1 MSQLEYTIM
10 GQIYMLTCPEGA
22 EEKMSNAV
30 AHVDQTMC
38 RIRDSGKLK
47 QRDRIAVL
55 AALNLCFELETSK
68 GQLAQAVQTFENL
81 EIQALEANRQIRELE
96 DALYQTT
103 AQLEAVQAQLSA
115 HLHSLAAVQ
124 VEQLAN
130 AFDLHHEEIPENN
143 LNLDRSLSQPHASA
157 PATAVTYNPQASLGL
172 DAHVPGLELKN
183 QDIPTLSEANSASAA
198 LQAAQAAQAVQ
209 AVQNEFSGAGTAY
222 TAEQERALSILNRLD
237 GVLEQNQAT
246 TSQKDVPGYH
256 NGS

>member
-1 MSQLEYTIM
+1 MSQLEYMIM
-10 GQIYMLTCPEGA
+10 GQSYMLTCPEGA

-68 GQLAQAVQTFENL
+68 GQLAQAVQTFEHL
-81 EIQALEANRQIRELE
+81 ELQAMEANRQIRDLE
-96 DALYQTT
+96 DALYETT
-103 AQLEAVQAQLSA
+103 TQLEAVQAQLAS

-143 LNLDRSLSQPHASA
+143 LSLVHPQPKSVVSNAQCFQ
-157 PATAVTYNPQASLGL
+157 PQASLAL
-172 DAHVPGLELKN
+172 DQNGQNFRADAV
-183 QDIPTLSEANSASAA
+183 PTLSEANSASAA
-198 LQAAQAAQAVQ
+198 AQVAQSVHAMH
-209 AVQNEFSGAGTAY
+209 NELSAGNRAGSLTQSVD
-222 TAEQERALSILNRLD
+222 QERALSILNRLD
-237 GVLEQNQAT
+237 SVLQNQLNN
-246 TSQKDVPGYH
+246 QQNKDSSGY
-256 NGS
+256 NN

>member
-1 MSQLEYTIM
+1 MSQLEYMIM
-10 GQIYMLTCPEGA
+10 GQSYMLTCPEGA

-68 GQLAQAVQTFENL
+68 GQLGQAVQTFEHL
-81 EIQALEANRQIRELE
+81 EIQALEANRQIRDLE
-96 DALYQTT
+96 DALYETT
-103 AQLEAVQAQLSA
+103 SQLEAVQAQLAS

-143 LNLDRSLSQPHASA
+143 LSLVHPQSNSA
-157 PATAVTYNPQASLGL
+157 CSTRPNQNPQATVGL
-172 DAHVPGLELKN
+172 DQNAQSLRSDSV
-183 QDIPTLSEANSASAA
+183 PTLSEANSASAA
-198 LQAAQAAQAVQ
+198 AQVAQSALAAQ
-209 AVQNEFSGAGTAY
+209 NDFSGVSNTGVATQS
-222 TAEQERALSILNRLD
+222 AEQERALSILNRLD
-237 GVLEQNQAT
+237 SVLQSQLNNQQN
-246 TSQKDVPGYH
+246 KDSSGY
-256 NGS
+256 NN

>member
-1 MSQLEYTIM
+1 MSQLEYMIM
-10 GQIYMLTCPEGA
+10 GQSYMLTCPEGA

-68 GQLAQAVQTFENL
+68 GQLAQAVQTFEHL
-81 EIQALEANRQIRELE
+81 ELQAMEANRQIRDLE
-96 DALYQTT
+96 DALYETT
-103 AQLEAVQAQLSA
+103 TQLEAVQAQLAS

-143 LNLDRSLSQPHASA
+143 LSLVHPQSNSA
-157 PATAVTYNPQASLGL
+157 GSTRPNPNPQASLGL
-172 DAHVPGLELKN
+172 DQNSQNLKA
-183 QDIPTLSEANSASAA
+183 DSVPTLSEANSASAA
-198 LQAAQAAQAVQ
+198 AQVAQSVYAM
-209 AVQNEFSGAGTAY
+209 QNQSTVNNTGVSTHNVD
-222 TAEQERALSILNRLD
+222 QERALSILNRLD
-237 GVLEQNQAT
+237 GVLQNQIIN
-246 TSQKDVPGYH
+246 QQNKDSSGY
-256 NGS
+256 NN